1 MTPFLVR
8 ADNVSKTFNR
18 RVIFQGLS
26 FELARGASL
35 AITGRNGSGK
45 STLVKIIAGVLS
57 PTSGSVSLL
66 QDGKALEE
74 ARRREH
80 LGLVSPYLQLYD
92 EFTALENIEI
102 LSRIR
107 GLGEPDGDRVRA
119 LLTLFGL
126 WDRRKDWLRVYSSG
140 MKQRLKYVFA
150 LVHRPTVLILDE
162 PSANLDSDG
171 VSAVRHI
178 IQEQVERGILIVATN
193 DAGESKWCQG
203 GLHLDSALGSRKA

>member
-1 MTPFLVR
+1 MTPFVVR
-8 ADNVSKTFNR
+8 ADNVGKTFNR
-18 RVIFQGLS
+18 RIIFESLS
-26 FELARGASL
+26 FELARGGSL

-57 PTSGSVSLL
+57 PSNGSVSIA
-66 QDGKALEE
+66 QDGKLLEE
-74 ARRREH
+74 ARRKEH

-107 GLGEPDGDRVRA
+107 GVARSDHDRVRA

-126 WDRRKDWLRVYSSG
+126 WERRNDWLRVYSSG

-162 PSANLDSDG
+162 PSANLDADG
-171 VSAVRHI
+171 IAAVRHI
-178 IQEQVERGILIVATN
+178 LTEQKQTGILIVATN
-193 DAGESKWCQG
+193 DADEAKWC
-203 GLHLDSALGSRKA
+203 DSALHLGGAQGGRKG